1 MTCKFAFAD
10 IRSSAI
16 ALTTVGFGIVLIAA
30 VFCCNDI
37 GHKMD
42 NKIEVFLENDKNAAK
57 NEFHEELQGHH
68 G

>member
-1 MTCKFAFAD
+1 
-10 IRSSAI
+10 
-16 ALTTVGFGIVLIAA
+16 VLIAA

-42 NKIEVFLENDKNAAK
+42 NKIEVFLENDKNAVK
-57 NEFHEELQGHH
+57 NEFHEELHGHH